1 MLSYLL
7 GNKKT
12 LTIDEL
18 LGKLDLD
25 KDAKRIKLENF
36 EVSEQVVLEESLRM
50 SQFIKKEKSKSQSQS
65 KMKTPTQFM
74 EENMLDS
81 TITAFEKIPQA
92 LTFYFNYSS
101 QLE

>member
-1 MLSYLL
+1 M
-7 GNKKT
+7 
-12 LTIDEL
+12 

-36 EVSEQVVLEESLRM
+36 EVSEEVVLEESLRM
-50 SQFIKKEKSKSQSQS
+50 SQFIKKEKSKSQS
-65 KMKTPTQFM
+65 KIKPTQFM

-81 TITAFEKIPQA
+81 TTTAFENIPQA

>member
-7 GNKKT
+7 GNKKA

-36 EVSEQVVLEESLRM
+36 EVSEEVVLEESLRM

-65 KMKTPTQFM
+65 KMKLPTQFM
-74 EENMLDS
+74 EESMLDS
-81 TITAFEKIPQA
+81 TTTAFENIPQA

-101 QLE
+101 